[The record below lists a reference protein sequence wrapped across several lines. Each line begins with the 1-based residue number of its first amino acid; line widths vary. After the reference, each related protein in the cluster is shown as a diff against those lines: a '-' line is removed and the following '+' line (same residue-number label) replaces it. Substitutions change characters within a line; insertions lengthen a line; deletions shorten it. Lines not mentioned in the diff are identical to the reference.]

1 MFVLRPTENC
11 TEPSATQ
18 IQPMLETIPA
28 LTDIAL
34 QEGGGGAA
42 IPANAA
48 AALAVGLGALGT
60 GIAQRSIGAAAV
72 GAVAE
77 DRDMFVTALIFTAL
91 PETLIIIAF
100 VTIFLVG

>member
-1 MFVLRPTENC
+1 M
-11 TEPSATQ
+11 S
-18 IQPMLETIPA
+18 PA
-28 LTDIAL
+28 IT
-34 QEGGGGAA
+34 AA
-42 IPANAA
+42 GA

-77 DRDMFVTALIFTAL
+77 DDDMFVPALIFTAL

-100 VTIFLVG
+100 VTIFLV

>member
-1 MFVLRPTENC
+1 MFVIEPIENC

-28 LTDIAL
+28 LTDIVL
-34 QEGGGGAA
+34 QEAA